1 MSVTVVQT
9 CKNASV
15 RCFDDEY
22 LEVRCAAIEA
32 LAKLAC
38 KCEKMASGAANLLL
52 DMLNEE
58 VEIVRMQAMHALSQ
72 LATAGYLSVND
83 QHLHLFLG
91 VVKDINPEMRKGG
104 CNLLSTS
111 QLPSFSIFHS
121 VVCTLLT
128 SLEHHPED
136 EDFVIS
142 TFSDLGQSHPTY
154 TECIVEELIQKMQ
167 GYLNEEIGLD
177 EPRFAAVLSLF
188 LGAALSNSNIVSLIP
203 ARLLSYAS
211 FIRHKIP
218 DNLPSFNLR
227 PVALK
232 SVQFS
237 WSNSEKHPMTVP
249 FQSWRRALHIPNPV
263 AKRHNL

>member
-1 MSVTVVQT
+1 MSTMIV
-9 CKNASV
+9 
-15 RCFDDEY
+15 
-22 LEVRCAAIEA
+22 IEA
-32 LAKLAC
+32 ALC
-38 KCEKMASGAANLLL
+38 HC
-52 DMLNEE
+52 
-58 VEIVRMQAMHALSQ
+58 HAQ
-72 LATAGYLSVND
+72 
-83 QHLHLFLG
+83 
-91 VVKDINPEMRKGG
+91 
-104 CNLLSTS
+104 
-111 QLPSFSIFHS
+111 
-121 VVCTLLT
+121 
-128 SLEHHPED
+128 
-136 EDFVIS
+136 
-142 TFSDLGQSHPTY
+142 
-154 TECIVEELIQKMQ
+154 MQ